1 MSGPLAATSSGAA
14 QAGEEALMVG
24 NDAGDGRG
32 LGRRVP
38 LVELERAAEDDPVGP
53 REHVAGASGEG
64 ILDFGLRL
72 EDRELAARGMKVLI
86 AEQVAAAEAGAVE
99 DEAFRQGC
107 DVSGSREL
115 ADFDLAAGDLHVA
128 DHLAEVA
135 AGL

>member
-53 REHVAGASGEG
+53 REHVAGTAGEG
-64 ILDFGLRL
+64 VLHFRLWL
-72 EDRELAARGMKVLI
+72 EDCELAAGGAKLLV
-86 AEQVAAAEAGAVE
+86 AEQLAAAQAGAVE
-99 DEAFRQGC
+99 DQAFAKHRNVGRR
-107 DVSGSREL
+107 GEL
-115 ADFDLAAGDLHVA
+115 AHLDLAAGDLHVT
-128 DHLAEVA
+128 
-135 AGL
+135 